1 MTLPLTAVLSGKS
14 PTLTGCQFPHLPCGI
29 NSTHFP
35 GLRMKRDNECGIS
48 FKICDA
54 FQVLVTAMV
63 MSFKRG
69 GSWDWTLFKS
79 LGFISASLY
88 WAPAVC
94 LALCSTLRGLK
105 EKA

>member
-1 MTLPLTAVLSGKS
+1 MWHNF
-14 PTLTGCQFPHLPCGI
+14 Q
-29 NSTHFP
+29 
-35 GLRMKRDNECGIS
+35 
-48 FKICDA
+48 ICDA

-79 LGFISASLY
+79 LGFILASLY
-88 WAPAVC
+88 WTPAVC
-94 LALCSTLRGLK
+94 LVPCSALRGLK